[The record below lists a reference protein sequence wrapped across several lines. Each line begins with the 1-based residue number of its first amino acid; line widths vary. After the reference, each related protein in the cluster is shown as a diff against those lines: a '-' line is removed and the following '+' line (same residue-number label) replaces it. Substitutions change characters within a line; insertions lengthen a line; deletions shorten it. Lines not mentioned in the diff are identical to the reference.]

1 MKDIL
6 NTLSE
11 LLIKADAKMDPQSRM
26 MDVASEVGELS
37 KEVLKSTRYGRK
49 EFTMTSEFE
58 EEYGDVLYSLLS
70 MGLENGID
78 IESNIK
84 KMIKKMNSRFGIEED
99 DLSPN
104 TEEPEVVTEN
114 KEHKETSIAD
124 YFKARTS
131 ITK

>member
-6 NTLSE
+6 NTLNE

-37 KEVLKSTRYGRK
+37 KEVLKSTKYGRN
-49 EFTMTSEFE
+49 EFTMTPEFE

-78 IESNIK
+78 IEANMK

-99 DLSPN
+99 DLSPSACVSGVQ
-104 TEEPEVVTEN
+104 EMKKEAHLGLKSRKHKN
-114 KEHKETSIAD
+114 K
-124 YFKARTS
+124 
-131 ITK
+131 